1 MSRKI
6 RHTLCKD
13 TMTDIDLKNAH
24 LTLLAAYCHQ
34 NNIPCKG
41 LDTYVKDREN
51 LLSKCM
57 KSENLTGDEAK
68 RNLLAILNGKEM
80 ILKPSVPEWR
90 AEYYNGM
97 RHVLDS
103 V

>member
-1 MSRKI
+1 
-6 RHTLCKD
+6 
-13 TMTDIDLKNAH
+13 
-24 LTLLAAYCHQ
+24 
-34 NNIPCKG
+34 
-41 LDTYVKDREN
+41 
-51 LLSKCM
+51 M
-57 KSENLTGDEAK
+57 KSENLTADEAK

-80 ILKPSVPEWR
+80 ILKPSDPEWR

>member
-1 MSRKI
+1 
-6 RHTLCKD
+6 
-13 TMTDIDLKNAH
+13 MTDIDLKNAH
-24 LTLLAAYCHQ
+24 PTLLAAYCHQ
-34 NNIPCKG
+34 NNIPCKV
-41 LDTYVKDREN
+41 LDTYVNDLEN
-51 LLSKCM
+51 LLSKYM

>member
-1 MSRKI
+1 
-6 RHTLCKD
+6 
-13 TMTDIDLKNAH
+13 MTDIDLKNAH
-24 LTLLAAYCHQ
+24 PTLLAANCHQ

-41 LDTYVKDREN
+41 LDTYVNDHEN
-51 LLSKCM
+51 LLSKYI
-57 KSENLTGDEAK
+57 KLENLTEDEAK

-80 ILKPSVPEWR
+80 ILKPSDPEWH